1 MFKVGDK
8 VKIRYFNKIPDH
20 WNSHGRMNHWM
31 GQIVTIREIFND
43 DEKYRIEEDKKEH
56 YGIGWCWERS
66 DFIPLDSIEML
77 IEKEKL

>member
-1 MFKVGDK
+1 
-8 VKIRYFNKIPDH
+8 
-20 WNSHGRMNHWM
+20 MNHWM
-31 GQIVTIREIFND
+31 GQIVTIREIFDD

-56 YGIGWCWERS
+56 YGIGWCWEES

>member
-8 VKIRYFNKIPDH
+8 VKIRYFNKIPDY
-20 WNSHGRMNHWM
+20 WNSYGRMNHWM
-31 GQIVTIREIFND
+31 GQIVTIRKILED
-43 DEKYRIEEDKKEH
+43 DETYRIEEDKKEH
-56 YGIGWCWERS
+56 YGGWYWKES